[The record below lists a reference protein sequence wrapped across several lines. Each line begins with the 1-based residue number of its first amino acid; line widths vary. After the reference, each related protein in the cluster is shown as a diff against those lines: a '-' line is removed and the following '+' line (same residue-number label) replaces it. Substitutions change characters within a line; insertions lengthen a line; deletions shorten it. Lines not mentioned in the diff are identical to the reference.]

1 MDDLVPLA
9 PFIMTVLIVLTVFF
23 FSSRNRREVLETM
36 REAIRNGQ
44 TLDPETIKA
53 LGMPQKKAGNGDLKW
68 GLILIAV
75 ALALIVMGWM
85 IASTTTMAA
94 GEPDPLIMMTGIAAF
109 PGFIGLVLTGFGVV
123 RARRQGKIDGEG

>member
-1 MDDLVPLA
+1 MEVFVPLA
-9 PFIMTVLIVLTVFF
+9 PFIMTVLIVATVFF
-23 FSSRNRREVLETM
+23 FSSRNRREVLETV

-53 LGMPQKKAGNGDLKW
+53 LGMPQKKSGNGDLKG

-85 IASTTTMAA
+85 MASTIPQSAA
-94 GEPDPLIMMTGIAAF
+94 EPDPMIMMTGIAAF
-109 PGFIGLVLTGFGVV
+109 PGFIGLVLTGFGVA
-123 RARRQGKIDGEG
+123 RARRQTKAGEEG

>member
-1 MDDLVPLA
+1 MEELVPLA

-85 IASTTTMAA
+85 IASTTSTGAN
-94 GEPDPLIMMTGIAAF
+94 EPDPLIMMTGIAAF

-123 RARRQGKIDGEG
+123 RARRQDKIDGEG

>member
-1 MDDLVPLA
+1 MEELIPLA
-9 PFIMTVLIVLTVFF
+9 PFIMTVLIVLTVFY
-23 FSSRNRREVLETM
+23 FSSRNRREVLETV

-44 TLDPETIKA
+44 TLDPDTIKA

-85 IASTTTMAA
+85 ISATAPIGA
-94 GEPDPLIMMTGIAAF
+94 NEPDPMIMMTGIAAF
-109 PGFIGLVLTGFGVV
+109 PGFIGLVLTGFGVARV
-123 RARRQGKIDGEG
+123 RAQNRTGAGE